1 MKNCHSVPMHD
12 AHVGSN
18 GWIST
23 PHIAPD
29 FRGPKDDSFGR
40 FIDPAIAPPII
51 EILKAVAERQPD
63 QTAFDDE
70 GGCNITFAAFWRAVN
85 RLAARIERTPASG
98 AVGIL
103 LPIGTLYAVAVFACL
118 AARRISVLLDENYP
132 EERMQ
137 KSPTRRELA
146 CFWYRANSRKDA
158 GANSLLRMWQ
168 PHSPTIRRCPKI
180 TRLLW
185 TSTLQ
190 LSYSRPPEAKGDP
203 RRWRIVSVPCFTGCA
218 RFTTQCTSSR
228 MTGCFRFL
236 HRLRWADLRRS

>member
-1 MKNCHSVPMHD
+1 M
-12 AHVGSN
+12 
-18 GWIST
+18 WIST

-132 EERMQ
+132 EERNA
-137 KSPTRRELA
+137 E
-146 CFWYRANSRKDA
+146 
-158 GANSLLRMWQ
+158 
-168 PHSPTIRRCPKI
+168 I
-180 TRLLW
+180 
-185 TSTLQ
+185 
-190 LSYSRPPEAKGDP
+190 
-203 RRWRIVSVPCFTGCA
+203 
-218 RFTTQCTSSR
+218 
-228 MTGCFRFL
+228 
-236 HRLRWADLRRS
+236 AD